1 MGAERGLP
9 KALSTRASPLP
20 TVLAVVVVLLLVA
33 LGTLAARSD
42 TWVPPGSAPDP
53 AAVGSPSAAPTTAPT
68 TAPPLP
74 PAPPADPG
82 SRGPLVLVVLVAG
95 VLLLLLLSGLV
106 ALATAAGRISWRR
119 RVPGERA
126 AGLGQGPGA
135 ADPSNPLAPAVQRAL
150 TAVTDQPDAREAVV
164 RAWLLLGEAAAAAG
178 TAPRPAE
185 TAGEYAERLAA
196 AHDLP
201 RTSVE
206 RLATLYREARFSDHT
221 VVAEQR
227 DAARTELLALQA
239 ALADH
244 APRASSTRPPA

>member
-1 MGAERGLP
+1 MSAERGLRNMISARP
-9 KALSTRASPLP
+9 SSLP

-42 TWVPPGSAPDP
+42 AWVPPGSARDP
-53 AAVGSPSAAPTTAPT
+53 AAVSSPSAAPTTAP
-68 TAPPLP
+68 ASLPPVP
-74 PAPPADPG
+74 PAPPVDAVSNG
-82 SRGPLVLVVLVAG
+82 WLVLVVLVAV
-95 VLLLLLLSGLV
+95 VLLLLLLIGLV
-106 ALATAAGRISWRR
+106 ALAVATGRISWRR

-126 AGLGQGPGA
+126 AGLGQEPGA
-135 ADPSNPLAPAVQRAL
+135 ANPSDPLSPAVQRAL
-150 TAVTDQPDAREAVV
+150 TEVIDQPDAREAVV

-178 TAPRPAE
+178 TARRPAE

-206 RLATLYREARFSDHT
+206 RLATLYREARFSHHT

-239 ALADH
+239 ALAVH
-244 APRASSTRPPA
+244 APDALSTRPPV